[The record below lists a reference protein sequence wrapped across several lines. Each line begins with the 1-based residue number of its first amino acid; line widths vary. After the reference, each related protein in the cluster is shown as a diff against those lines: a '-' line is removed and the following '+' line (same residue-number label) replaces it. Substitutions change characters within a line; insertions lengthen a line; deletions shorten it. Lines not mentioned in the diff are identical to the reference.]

1 MLLACVKEQ
10 EVATCVNTTHES
22 IHHNKGY
29 ASYWWGRQCVEF
41 AKLQA
46 HRNGFS
52 NCNVVDLLLGFF
64 FLIFFLKV
72 VVIKLSFFMLC
83 LFSLCKTSS
92 GFLMIYEHGCAYEE
106 VLHFIKGWENS

>member
-1 MLLACVKEQ
+1 MSTQLTRAYIIIRVMHHIGGADNVSSLQSCKHIEMVLVIAMLWICCWV
-10 EVATCVNTTHES
+10 
-22 IHHNKGY
+22 
-29 ASYWWGRQCVEF
+29 
-41 AKLQA
+41 
-46 HRNGFS
+46 
-52 NCNVVDLLLGFF
+52 FF